1 MASYGTIQR
10 PSTLPNP
17 ASFQPP
23 QPPPTSTHSHKNM
36 THFNLLQ
43 YFNIPSSPEAAA
55 IRIVRNMR
63 YFHVYYT
70 VLVWLILF
78 VSLIPRRLL
87 SLILLVVTTAVGCF
101 YLLLLRAVPDSV
113 ILHRIIDPRLVV
125 ALLGI
130 VTVVELVLTRATIHL
145 LVSLAVGVF
154 IILVH
159 AVLRMGDD
167 LYVTEEAMAVGELL
181 PLVSEKSKRDHDPEV
196 PV

>member
-17 ASFQPP
+17 ASFKPSQPP
-23 QPPPTSTHSHKNM
+23 STSTHTHKNM
-36 THFNLLQ
+36 THFNPLQ

-55 IRIVRNMR
+55 IRIVRNLR
-63 YFHVYYT
+63 YFRIYYT
-70 VLVWLILF
+70 LLVWLILF
-78 VSLIPRRLL
+78 VSLIPRRRL
-87 SLILLVVTTAVGCF
+87 SLILLVATTAVGCF
-101 YLLLLRAVPDSV
+101 YLLLLRAIPDSV

-145 LVSLAVGVF
+145 LVSLAVGVL

-181 PLVSEKSKRDHDPEV
+181 PLVSEKSKRDHDPQV
-196 PV
+196 SV